1 MPKPVKF
8 YGKVIFIKYLCK
20 LFVVIMNLAVIADTK
35 TSMKTIFSDFKQ
47 LTKVGLSL
55 SVVFSSVAGYLL
67 AIDVVNYFTLFLLAL
82 GGFFMVGASN
92 AFNQII
98 EKDTDAIM
106 KRTQNRP
113 LPTGRMSV
121 NVALTIAILF
131 TISGITILYSINP
144 KTALFGAIS
153 IFLYTSAYTPL
164 KSVTPLAVF
173 VGAIPGA
180 IPFMLGWVAATNQ
193 FGIEAGFLFMIQFFW
208 QFPHFWAIGWLQYEE
223 YKKAGFNMLPMN
235 TKDKGA
241 VKQIIF
247 YTIIMILVSV
257 APVLKL
263 SGAFYIY
270 PITAIIV
277 ALLGTYMLYFAI
289 KLHKSQ
295 ENTDA
300 RKLMLASVLYITV
313 VQIIYVV
320 DKFLH

>member
-1 MPKPVKF
+1 MQAN
-8 YGKVIFIKYLCK
+8 YGD
-20 LFVVIMNLAVIADTK
+20 MNTAVISDNK
-35 TSMKTIFSDFKQ
+35 TSMKTIISDFKQ

-67 AIDVVNYFTLFLLAL
+67 AVETVDYFILFLLAI

-121 NVALTIAILF
+121 NVALTIAIVF
-131 TISGITILYSINP
+131 TVLGISILYSINP
-144 KTALFGAIS
+144 KSALFGAVS
-153 IFLYTSAYTPL
+153 IFLYTCVYTPL
-164 KSVTPLAVF
+164 KAVTPLTVF

-180 IPFMLGWVAATNQ
+180 IPFMLGWVAATNN

-208 QFPHFWAIGWLQYEE
+208 QFPHFWAIGWLQFEE
-223 YKKAGFNMLPMN
+223 YKKAGFNMLPMGA
-235 TKDKGA
+235 KDRGA
-241 VKQIIF
+241 IKQIIF
-247 YTIIMILVSV
+247 YTGIMILVSI
-257 APVLKL
+257 APVLKV

-270 PITAIIV
+270 PITAVII
-277 ALLGTYMLYFAI
+277 ALLGIVMLYYGV
-289 KLHKSQ
+289 KLYKSQ
-295 ENTDA
+295 ENIDA
-300 RKLMLASVLYITV
+300 RKLMLSSVLYITV

>member
-1 MPKPVKF
+1 
-8 YGKVIFIKYLCK
+8 
-20 LFVVIMNLAVIADTK
+20 MNSAVISENK
-35 TSMKTIFSDFKQ
+35 TSMKTIISDFKQ

-67 AIDVVNYFTLFLLAL
+67 AVETVDYFILFLLAI

-113 LPTGRMSV
+113 IPTGRMSV
-121 NVALTIAILF
+121 NVALTIAIVF
-131 TISGITILYSINP
+131 TVLGISILYSINP
-144 KTALFGAIS
+144 KSALFGAVS
-153 IFLYTSAYTPL
+153 IFLYTCVYTPL
-164 KSVTPLAVF
+164 KAVTPLTVF

-180 IPFMLGWVAATNQ
+180 IPFMLGWVAATNN

-208 QFPHFWAIGWLQYEE
+208 QFPHFWAIGWLQFDE
-223 YKKAGFNMLPMN
+223 YKKAGFNMLPMGA
-235 TKDKGA
+235 KDRGA
-241 VKQIIF
+241 IKQIIF
-247 YTIIMILVSV
+247 YTVIMILVSI
-257 APVLKL
+257 APVLKV

-270 PITAIIV
+270 PITAVII
-277 ALLGTYMLYFAI
+277 ALLGIVMLYYGV
-289 KLHKSQ
+289 KLYKSQ
-295 ENTDA
+295 ENIDA
-300 RKLMLASVLYITV
+300 RKLMLSSVLYITV

>member
-1 MPKPVKF
+1 
-8 YGKVIFIKYLCK
+8 
-20 LFVVIMNLAVIADTK
+20 MNSTAITETR
-35 TSMKTIFSDFKQ
+35 TSMHTLLSDLKQ
-47 LTKVGLSL
+47 LTKVGLSF

-67 AIDVVNYFTLFLLAL
+67 AVDIINYTTLFLLAV

-92 AFNQII
+92 TFNQII

-106 KRTQNRP
+106 QRTKNRP

-121 NVALTIAILF
+121 NFALTIAILL
-131 TISGITILYSINP
+131 TVLGLSILYSINP

-153 IFLYTSAYTPL
+153 IFIYTSVYTPL
-164 KSVTPLAVF
+164 KSVTPLTVF

-180 IPFMLGWVAATNQ
+180 IPFMLGWVAATNE

-208 QFPHFWAIGWLQYEE
+208 QFPHFWSIGWLQFEE

-247 YTIIMILVSV
+247 YTAIMILVSIS
-257 APVLKL
+257 PVLKV
-263 SGAFYIY
+263 SGRFYIY
-270 PITAIIV
+270 PISAVIV
-277 ALLGTYMLYFAI
+277 AIFGFIMLYYGI
-289 KLHKSQ
+289 KLHKS
-295 ENTDA
+295 EDNTDA
-300 RKLMLASVLYITV
+300 RKLMLASVLYITMVQV
-313 VQIIYVV
+313 VYVV